1 MSKVFPSVIIGYY
14 LGQRLPENLR
24 PVLRSARTLDE
35 VIATVTVSKLFEN
48 LSGSKDLLEAERR
61 ARESYYN
68 ILEELRSVTF
78 GESRKIVELI
88 LDRHAIKRTRALIG
102 AIERNIPPE
111 DRKLCMAIGFLK
123 PEALR
128 VGSIEELREYI
139 PEKYHKPTMYELL
152 LAYREEALKASLS
165 PKVKRMLE
173 RELSLR
179 TLLLIIRS
187 RINKDISQEVEK
199 IAEVDPYA
207 TPTLV
212 RRVAEAKDRKSVLD
226 ELAEHPFYEY
236 IKDID
241 DPFEAFFQL
250 HDKAPE
256 IIGFK
261 NVPVIPS
268 PERIYSG
275 LKLLEREVEKL
286 VSIMNMVVV

>member
-207 TPTLV
+207 TPALV